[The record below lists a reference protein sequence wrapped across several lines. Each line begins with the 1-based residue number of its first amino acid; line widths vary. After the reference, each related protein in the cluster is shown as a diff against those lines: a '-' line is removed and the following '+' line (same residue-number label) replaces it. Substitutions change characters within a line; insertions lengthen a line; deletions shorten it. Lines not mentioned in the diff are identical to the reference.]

1 MIKQSAST
9 STRSTLIRSSWTRL
23 AAMASIVAAM
33 MGGLA
38 AARADDTPPPG
49 DPVNGKRLYLA
60 DGCFECHGRAGQGG
74 RFNYPTPAL
83 AEIAL
88 PVESFISFLREAPN
102 DMPSFS
108 TDVLSDKDAADIH
121 AFLSSLPGPKSPKDI
136 PLLNQ

>member
-1 MIKQSAST
+1 MITQFAS
-9 STRSTLIRSSWTRL
+9 IWTRFAGM
-23 AAMASIVAAM
+23 AAIAAVM

-38 AARADDTPPPG
+38 VARADDTPRPG

-74 RFNYPTPAL
+74 RFNYLTPAL
-83 AEIAL
+83 ANIAL

-108 TDVLSDKDAADIH
+108 ADVLSDKDAADIH
-121 AFLSSLPGPKSPKDI
+121 AYLISLPGPKSPKDF

>member
-1 MIKQSAST
+1 MINQFAS
-9 STRSTLIRSSWTRL
+9 IWMRL
-23 AAMASIVAAM
+23 AATAAIAM
-33 MGGLA
+33 IMGGLA
-38 AARADDTPPPG
+38 AARADDTPPSG

-83 AEIAL
+83 ADIAL

-102 DMPSFS
+102 EMPSFS
-108 TDVLSDKDAADIH
+108 ADVLSDKDAADIH